1 MCNLVV
7 INEVEVEF
15 EVVGDQTYTT
25 SMAIAEVF
33 HKRHG
38 DIIAKIKSLPQDE
51 FGQRNF
57 SLTHRDTKISGFSK
71 GLGITRK
78 DPYYHITKDGFVL
91 LVMGFT
97 GEDAY
102 KFKVEYIKAF
112 NAMAEEIKRLKF
124 EKYIN
129 EVANLN
135 ACLIDK
141 AKRHRR
147 EIAGYKGQITQHNAL
162 ITSLRKDLALAR
174 ANPQASEDLQRAYD
188 RLKRDWDGLAKD
200 WNGLT
205 SEYMAVCKERNELK
219 KEIDKRK
226 YNQDKITET
235 ILALDKI
242 RKHLDPV
249 YTALGAVMAY
259 ASDDDRFFMDRNEI
273 LR

>member
-7 INEVEVEF
+7 INEVEVEL
-15 EVVGDQTYTT
+15 EVVADQAYTT
-25 SMAIAEVF
+25 SLSVASVF
-33 HKRHG
+33 NKRH
-38 DIIAKIKSLPQDE
+38 DHIIAKIRELPQDD
-51 FGQRNF
+51 FTAPNF
-57 SLTHRDTKISGFSK
+57 RVSEYKDKSG
-71 GLGITRK
+71 RK
-78 DPYYHITKDGFVL
+78 LPMYQITKDGLVL
-91 LVMGFT
+91 LAMGFT
-97 GEDAY
+97 GEKAY

-141 AKRHRR
+141 AKRHQR
-147 EIAGYKGQITQHNAL
+147 EIAGYKGQITQHNTL

-174 ANPQASEDLQRAYD
+174 ANPQASQDLQRAYD

-242 RKHLDPV
+242 QKHLDPV

-259 ASDDDRFFMDRNEI
+259 ASDNDRFFMERNEI

>member
-15 EVVGDQTYTT
+15 EVVADQAHTT
-25 SMAIAEVF
+25 SLKISEVF
-33 HKRHG
+33 DKHHKNILAQIR
-38 DIIAKIKSLPQDE
+38 ALPQDDFNRLNFQPITYIDE
-51 FGQRNF
+51 RN
-57 SLTHRDTKISGFSK
+57 RQQKA
-71 GLGITRK
+71 
-78 DPYYHITKDGFVL
+78 YHITKDGFVL
-91 LVMGFT
+91 LAMGFT
-97 GEDAY
+97 GEKAY

-124 EKYIN
+124 EKYVS

-162 ITSLRKDLALAR
+162 IASLRRDLAIAK
-174 ANPQASEDLQRAYD
+174 AQPKSYQELQRDYD